1 MLNKLLKNKKGFTLI
16 ELIVV
21 IAILGILAAVL
32 VPAIGNYVVTANKN
46 TCASEASAALQAA
59 QRIQVEIENGVTD
72 YQSVTDGLAAE
83 GYTNASG
90 VTVANGKIT
99 AMTWTSKNGYVT
111 TYTAAQGWQTPTK
124 GGSGS

>member
-46 TCASEASAALQAA
+46 TCLSEASAALQAA

-72 YQSVTDGLAAE
+72 YQSVEDGLEAE
-83 GYTNASG
+83 GYEGASG
-90 VTVANGKIT
+90 VTVTNGRIT
-99 AMTWTSKNGYVT
+99 AMTWESSNDYST
-111 TYTAAQGWQTPTK
+111 TYDGEKWTSPTK
-124 GGSGS
+124 PAGSGS